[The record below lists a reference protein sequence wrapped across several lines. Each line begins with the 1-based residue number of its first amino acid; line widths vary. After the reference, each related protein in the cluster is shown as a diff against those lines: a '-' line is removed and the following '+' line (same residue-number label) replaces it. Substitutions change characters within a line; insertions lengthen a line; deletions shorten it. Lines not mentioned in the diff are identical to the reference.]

1 MRCRIFFILHSS
13 FSILEG
19 KKIMNEARIQQL
31 KEMQD
36 ALGLEFKNLD
46 LLNQSL
52 THTSY
57 AYELSDRENG
67 MLQNERMEFLGDVV
81 LGLIVSEYI
90 YKKYPDYMEGDLAKI
105 RAKVVSRPILAK
117 RAKYL
122 ELGKYLLLGK
132 GEEMTGGRNRHSI
145 LADTMEALM
154 GAIYLD
160 SGLEKSRYFVLAQ
173 FEEEIEK
180 ITENVHVQDYK
191 TDFQEFTQKKFRTL
205 PFYKVINREGPDHNR
220 IFEIAVMVKGK
231 TWGVGKGGS
240 KKEAQQQAAFFALQH
255 DKEERE
261 LNLEMTSKEN

>member
-1 MRCRIFFILHSS
+1 
-13 FSILEG
+13 
-19 KKIMNEARIQQL
+19 MNEDRIQQL
-31 KEMQD
+31 EELQA

-57 AYELSDRENG
+57 AYESNG
-67 MLQNERMEFLGDVV
+67 RSSNIFQNERMEFLGDVV
-81 LGLIVSEYI
+81 LGLIVSDYI
-90 YKKYPDYMEGDLAKI
+90 YQKYPDYMEGDLAKI

-145 LADTMEALM
+145 LADTIEALI

-160 SGLEKSRYFVLAQ
+160 SGLEISRCFVLAQ
-173 FEEEIEK
+173 LEEEIEK

-191 TDFQEFTQKKFRTL
+191 TDFQEFTQKRFKTL
-205 PFYKVINREGPDHNR
+205 PFYKVINREGPDHDR
-220 IFEIAVMVKGK
+220 IFEIAVMVKGQ
-231 TWGVGKGGS
+231 TYGIGKGGS
-240 KKEAQQQAAFFALQH
+240 KKEAEQRAAFFALQYA
-255 DKEERE
+255 KEEKD
-261 LNLEMTSKEN
+261 L